1 VKKIPP
7 HIVASLQKYLSQFG
21 PLEPKEWEEL
31 EVHLEFVHFEK
42 GDFLVRNDAS
52 DVKLYFIFSGF
63 ARHYFTGLD
72 QLEITTWFNNP
83 LSMATDYE
91 AYTTNTRA
99 THNIVALTNIEAVC
113 IDRSTLYSLYSK
125 YKNWER
131 IGRMMN
137 QMYLIH
143 LMRRMRRNYTQ
154 TAKERYD
161 EFSKLWPDVIQNAL
175 LKHIASYL
183 GMSLETLSRIRA
195 SK

>member
-1 VKKIPP
+1 MKHIPI
-7 HIVASLQKYLSQFG
+7 HILDALKKYLSQFG
-21 PLEPKEWEEL
+21 PLEENEWLEL
-31 EVHLEFVHFEK
+31 VQKLEFIAFKK
-42 GDFLVRNDAS
+42 GDFLIVDGAE
-52 DVKLYFIFSGF
+52 DVKLYFIYSGF

-91 AYTTNTRA
+91 AYTTNAIA
-99 THNIVALTNIEAVC
+99 THNIVALTDIQTVC
-113 IDRSTLYSLYSK
+113 IDRATLYTLYAK
-125 YKNWER
+125 YKNWEH

-143 LMRRMRRNYTQ
+143 LMRRIRRNYTQ

-161 EFSKLWPDVIQNAL
+161 EFFKLWPDVIQNAL

-183 GMSLETLSRIRA
+183 GMSLETLSRIRG